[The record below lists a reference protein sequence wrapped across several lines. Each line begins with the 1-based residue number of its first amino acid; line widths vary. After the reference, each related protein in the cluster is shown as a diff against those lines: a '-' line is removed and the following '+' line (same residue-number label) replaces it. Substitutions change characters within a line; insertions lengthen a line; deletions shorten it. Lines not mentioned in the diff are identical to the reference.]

1 MKEENGGA
9 RLAWEQTI
17 TEVKFCSYCGTQ
29 LALKNI
35 GEKERLACQREDCSY
50 VFWDNPLP
58 VVAALIEYDGKV
70 LLARNKAWPEKI
82 FALITGFL
90 EKGETPE
97 AAIEREIREELN
109 LDVKAV
115 SLIGLYAFFEQNQ
128 LIIAYHVVCSGSITL
143 GDELAETKLIPAEK
157 LRPWPFGTGLAV
169 RDWLEKRK
177 NTPATQ

>member
-1 MKEENGGA
+1 MTK
-9 RLAWEQTI
+9 
-17 TEVKFCSYCGTQ
+17 VKFCPYCGTELVLKT
-29 LALKNI
+29 LA
-35 GEKERLACQREDCSY
+35 GSERLTCPGEDCSY

-58 VVAALIEYDGKV
+58 VVAALIEYEGKV

-97 AAIEREIREELN
+97 AAITREIREELD
-109 LDVKAV
+109 LDSTAV
-115 SLIGLYAFFEQNQ
+115 SLIGTYAFFEQNQ
-128 LIIAYHVVCSGSITL
+128 LIIAYHVVCTGSVTL
-143 GDELAETKLIPAEK
+143 GEELAETKLIPAEK

-177 NTPATQ
+177 KSPAES

>member
-1 MKEENGGA
+1 M
-9 RLAWEQTI
+9 
-17 TEVKFCSYCGTQ
+17 TEVKFCPYCGTE

-35 GEKERLACQREDCSY
+35 EGKERLSCLREDCPY

-90 EKGETPE
+90 EKGETPQ
-97 AAIEREIREELN
+97 AAITREIKEELG
-109 LDVKAV
+109 LDATAV

-128 LIIAYHVVCSGSITL
+128 LIIAYHVVCTGSITL
-143 GDELAETKLIPAEK
+143 GDELAETKLIPFEK

-169 RDWLEKRK
+169 QDWLEKRK
-177 NTPATQ
+177 SAPAA

>member
-1 MKEENGGA
+1 M
-9 RLAWEQTI
+9 
-17 TEVKFCSYCGTQ
+17 TEIKFCPYCGTR
-29 LALKNI
+29 LALKKVE
-35 GEKERLACQREDCSY
+35 GKERLTCPGEGCPY

-58 VVAALIEYDGKV
+58 VVAALVEYDGKV

-97 AAIEREIREELN
+97 AAIEREISEELG
-109 LDVKAV
+109 LDVTDL
-115 SLIGLYAFFEQNQ
+115 SIIGLYAFFEQNQ
-128 LIIAYHVVCSGSITL
+128 LIIAYHAVCTGSITL
-143 GDELAETKLIPAEK
+143 GDELAETKLLPAEK

-177 NTPATQ
+177 NAPAGQ

>member
-1 MKEENGGA
+1 MEEKTPVPLWLGSKSM
-9 RLAWEQTI
+9 TKV
-17 TEVKFCSYCGTQ
+17 TFCPYCGTE
-29 LALKNI
+29 LILKTI
-35 GEKERLACQREDCSY
+35 EGKERLSCPREDCSY

-97 AAIEREIREELN
+97 AAITREIREELD
-109 LDVKAV
+109 LDVQAV

-128 LIIAYHVVCSGSITL
+128 LIIAYHAVCTGSITL
-143 GDELAETKLIPAEK
+143 GDELAETKLIPVEK
-157 LRPWPFGTGLAV
+157 LRSWPFGTGLAIK
-169 RDWLEKRK
+169 DWLEQRK
-177 NTPATQ
+177 HAPAAQ